1 MKCRRSADIRFRV
14 NRNYII
20 TPPVSYFRRTLHWK
34 ASMIKYGE
42 KEVVLMK
49 DHTVREWMY
58 ERSPE
63 PQSGFYVLKHKD
75 KDVAMIQMDTFTGRL
90 EYVLAVYLPEELPVG
105 CRADGKSLSNW
116 WSLRAI
122 PDSRKDLR
130 QVLSR
135 TGVETSQ
142 ALLLRSYGLS
152 LTDHYWVQ
160 PIDRELYWKDLNFF
174 ENDFSEE
181 LGNLLTD
188 SEEDVREDV
197 ELLRVSPS
205 ASVNGDMKKK
215 WIIRDGVRSL
225 LKVNTNHYGQQA
237 VNEVIAGRMHERL
250 GWKDHVPYRVEKIRI
265 GGHDHPC
272 SISPLFTSETKEFV
286 PAYQLLMDHKIP
298 NESSL
303 YESLVLMAVEMGM
316 EEEKVRRQLE
326 YMIMTDFILSNT
338 DRHLNNMG
346 FLYDPEHRRFTD
358 MAPIFDTGNALF
370 YDRAVIPH
378 KENLLDINVNSFC
391 KREADMLRYVK
402 KPILDVEKLTDFPEE
417 AESLLRQYTDMP
429 GGRAGEIAETIREK
443 TAYLSLFLNGKKIWK
458 KEQYW

>member
-1 MKCRRSADIRFRV
+1 
-14 NRNYII
+14 
-20 TPPVSYFRRTLHWK
+20 
-34 ASMIKYGE
+34 
-42 KEVVLMK
+42 MK

-205 ASVNGDMKKK
+205 AAWLEGSC
-215 WIIRDGVRSL
+215 SL
-225 LKVNTNHYGQQA
+225 QSG
-237 VNEVIAGRMHERL
+237 
-250 GWKDHVPYRVEKIRI
+250 KDQ
-265 GGHDHPC
+265 D
-272 SISPLFTSETKEFV
+272 
-286 PAYQLLMDHKIP
+286 
-298 NESSL
+298 
-303 YESLVLMAVEMGM
+303 
-316 EEEKVRRQLE
+316 RR
-326 YMIMTDFILSNT
+326 
-338 DRHLNNMG
+338 
-346 FLYDPEHRRFTD
+346 
-358 MAPIFDTGNALF
+358 A
-370 YDRAVIPH
+370 
-378 KENLLDINVNSFC
+378 
-391 KREADMLRYVK
+391 
-402 KPILDVEKLTDFPEE
+402 
-417 AESLLRQYTDMP
+417 
-429 GGRAGEIAETIREK
+429 
-443 TAYLSLFLNGKKIWK
+443 
-458 KEQYW
+458 